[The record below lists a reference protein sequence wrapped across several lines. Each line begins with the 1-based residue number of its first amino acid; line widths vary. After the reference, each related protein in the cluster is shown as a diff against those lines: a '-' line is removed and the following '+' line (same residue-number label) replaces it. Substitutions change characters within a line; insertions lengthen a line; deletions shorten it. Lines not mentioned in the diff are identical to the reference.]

1 VVPPWRRR
9 VPGRPARAGTPW
21 PGGRRPRRSDRDIL
35 ALAVPAL
42 AGLAAEPLF
51 LLADS
56 AIIGHLGTPELAGF
70 GVASAVLLNAVYL
83 CIFLA
88 FGTTASVARLLGA
101 RRPREAFSR
110 GAEALCLALGI
121 GLILSVTF
129 LALAPQ
135 FVSAFGTSP
144 AAEPHALTY
153 LRISALG
160 LPALL
165 LVMAASGALRGT
177 LDARTPTVV
186 AVAAA
191 LANVPLNFVLVYGF
205 GLGVAGSAIGT
216 IIAQWGAA
224 LWLVRSFIGRAVQ
237 QGARPRPRLRG
248 VLAAGAAQMSLFAR
262 TVTLRI
268 ALLGCTYVAAAHG
281 DVSIAGHQIAFT
293 LWSFIAIVSES
304 LGLAAQALVGRHL
317 GASDVAATRL
327 VTQRVVW
334 WSLVTGLV
342 IGLAL
347 VLLRPVIVPA
357 FTDDPEVRR
366 LLGAVLLVIAATQPV
381 GSVVFALDG
390 VLIGAGD
397 NRYLAL
403 AGVASLLAFVPMA
416 GSVLATSAGLVA
428 LWWAL
433 GGYLLARLAAHLL
446 RIRNDAWIVTGAIVG
461 RAAGPEQA

>member
-1 VVPPWRRR
+1 MVPPWRRR
-9 VPGRPARAGTPW
+9 VPGRAARAGTPW
-21 PGGRRPRRSDRDIL
+21 PGGRRPSRSDRDIL
-35 ALAVPAL
+35 ALAIPAL

-56 AIIGHLGTPELAGF
+56 AIIGHLGTSELAGF
-70 GVASAVLLNAVYL
+70 GVASALLLNAVYL

-101 RRPREAFSR
+101 GRPREAFSR
-110 GAEALCLALGI
+110 GAEALCLAVAI
-121 GLILSVTF
+121 GLILCVTF

-135 FVSAFGTSP
+135 FVGAFDPSP
-144 AAEPHALTY
+144 GAEPHALTY

-186 AVAAA
+186 AVTAAV
-191 LANVPLNFVLVYGF
+191 ANVLLNLFLVYGVR
-205 GLGVAGSAIGT
+205 LGVAGSAIGT
-216 IIAQWGAA
+216 VIAQWGAA
-224 LWLVRSFIGRAVQ
+224 LWLVRSFIGRAVR
-237 QGARPRPRLRG
+237 QGTRPRLRLRG
-248 VLAAGAAQMSLFAR
+248 VLAAGVAQMSLFAR
-262 TVTLRI
+262 TVALRI

-281 DVSIAGHQIAFT
+281 DVAIAGHQIAFT
-293 LWSFIAIVSES
+293 LWSFIAIISES

-317 GASDVAATRL
+317 GASDVAAARRVTR
-327 VTQRVVW
+327 RVVW
-334 WSLVTGLV
+334 WSLVTGMV

-347 VLLRPVIVPA
+347 VVLRPVIVPA

-366 LLGAVLLVIAATQPV
+366 LLDTVLLVIAATQPV

-403 AGVASLLAFVPMA
+403 AGVASLLAFVPLA
-416 GSVLATSAGLVA
+416 GFVLATSAGLVA

-433 GGYLLARLAAHLL
+433 GGYLLARLAAHVV
-446 RIRNDAWIVTGAIVG
+446 RIRTDAWTVTGAV
-461 RAAGPEQA
+461 AGPIRGP